1 MTTKRTQEDD
11 EGDDGEGDEGD
22 EVKEHMSMCR
32 HRAER
37 RPDRHGNSQQ
47 KYTSTMSVCR
57 QNGAV
62 TQLYDDEETKTT
74 TTTTTEDDD
83 DDGGTSTT

>member
-1 MTTKRTQEDD
+1 LTTTVTTKRTQEDD

-37 RPDRHGNSQQ
+37 RPDRHG
-47 KYTSTMSVCR
+47 KF
-57 QNGAV
+57 
-62 TQLYDDEETKTT
+62 TT
-74 TTTTTEDDD
+74 TRAATILT
-83 DDGGTSTT
+83 TSTTTK